1 MRGWLAAGRP
11 CRGQVTGAAAKK
23 LLKFNLLNK
32 GQGKENL
39 AGLPRRVERFQYCF
53 LQKSGPG
60 LLNLPWPESTL
71 PVGSQECW
79 ILQERFLLWL
89 VLPEVVHC
97 HKKTG
102 FGAKKGLQ
110 CPPEPP
116 FRGFSLLGSHWFSAC
131 CHRPGLARLGF
142 EERGFQRP

>member
-1 MRGWLAAGRP
+1 MGGWLAAGRP

-60 LLNLPWPESTL
+60 LLNLSWPESTL
-71 PVGSQECW
+71 PVGSHKCW

-97 HKKTG
+97 HKNGIWGQKGTSVPTRAPFQGLLPAGISLVQCLLPQAWLSKAG
-102 FGAKKGLQ
+102 F
-110 CPPEPP
+110 
-116 FRGFSLLGSHWFSAC
+116 
-131 CHRPGLARLGF
+131 
-142 EERGFQRP
+142 